1 MSRVTRLVVA
11 LAISLS
17 VFLIDQGLKTLV
29 ETSMRLNE
37 SITVIPSVLALTYIK
52 NPGGAFGILAG
63 QSWVLLTGS
72 AVAVGA
78 VLWILLAGTPSWLT
92 TTGCGLLLGGAAGN
106 LLDRLASGEVT
117 DYVHFRFW
125 YIFNA
130 ADAGIVLGVALLLL
144 AALRPERA
152 VRPSGKDQSADR

>member
-1 MSRVTRLVVA
+1 MRRVTRVIVA
-11 LAISLS
+11 LGISLA
-17 VFLIDQGLKTLV
+17 VFLLDQGLKSLV
-29 ETSMRLNE
+29 ESSMRIGE
-37 SITVIPSVLALTYIK
+37 SITVVPGALYITYIQ
-52 NPGGAFGILAG
+52 NSGGAFGILAG
-63 QSWVLLTGS
+63 QNWLLLVGS

-117 DYVHFRFW
+117 DYIHFRYW

-130 ADAGIVLGVALLLL
+130 ADAGIVLGVALLLI

-152 VRPSGKDQSADR
+152 VRQHPTDTTR

>member
-1 MSRVTRLVVA
+1 MTRVIVA
-11 LAISLS
+11 LGISLS
-17 VFLIDQGLKTLV
+17 VFLADQGLKSLV
-29 ETSMRLNE
+29 ESSMRLGE
-37 SITVIPSVLALTYIK
+37 SITVIPGVLYITYIK
-52 NPGGAFGILAG
+52 NSGGAFGILAG
-63 QSWVLLTGS
+63 QGWVLLVGS

-78 VLWILLAGTPSWLT
+78 VFWILLSGTPSWLI

-106 LLDRLASGEVT
+106 LLDRLVSGEVT
-117 DYVHFRFW
+117 DYAHFRFW

-152 VRPSGKDQSADR
+152 VRQSGKDQDAGL